1 MFQQMLKFFK
11 NDKNFTKVEYSQS
24 TNEVSNPSV
33 DIYLNETKD
42 YSLYS
47 GERQTSNTVN
57 GIRRDH
63 TSRYELA
70 IEIIRHKKHV
80 IMNAADIFCGNGYG
94 IFMLSSEFEQANF
107 IGLDGSSE
115 AILEANKNYSKENN
129 IFANKLFPFTLPA
142 NTFDV
147 ITCFESLEHVD
158 KDEHL
163 FDEIKN
169 SCKKGGLIIVSVP
182 NQEKHNLD
190 LNPHKFHFRH
200 YTHLDFLS
208 KFNDGLELLTWYG
221 QDIYHFD
228 GHGVNTH
235 QLLNENAM
243 LPVEKAQ
250 GQVNIYVFKKIQ

>member
-11 NDKNFTKVEYSQS
+11 NNKDTTNVDYSQNTS
-24 TNEVSNPSV
+24 EVSNVSIEECL
-33 DIYLNETKD
+33 DETKD

-47 GERQTSNTVN
+47 GERQTSNTID

-70 IEIIRHKKHV
+70 IEIIRQKKH
-80 IMNAADIFCGNGYG
+80 IIINAADIFCGNGYG

-115 AILEANKNYSKENN
+115 AILEANKNYVKENN
-129 IFANKLFPFTLPA
+129 IFTNKLFPFTLPV
-142 NTFDV
+142 NVFDV

-158 KDEHL
+158 KDEQL
-163 FDEIKN
+163 FDEIKK
-169 SCKKGGLIIVSVP
+169 SCKKDGLIIVSVP
-182 NQEKHNLD
+182 NQEKHSLD

-208 KFNDGLELLTWYG
+208 KFSNGLELLTWYG
-221 QDIYHFD
+221 QDVYQFD
-228 GHGVNTH
+228 EHGINTH

-243 LPVEKAQ
+243 LPVEKVQ
-250 GQVNIYVFKKIQ
+250 GQVNIYVFQKR